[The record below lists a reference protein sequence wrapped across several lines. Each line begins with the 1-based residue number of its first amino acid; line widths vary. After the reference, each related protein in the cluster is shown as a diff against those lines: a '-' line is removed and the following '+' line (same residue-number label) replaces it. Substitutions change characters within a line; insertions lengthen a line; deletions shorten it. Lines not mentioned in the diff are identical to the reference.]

1 MSLTKNPVEILSV
14 HKERL
19 KKIKCALFDVDG
31 VLTDGRVFFSGEEMG
46 WNRYFNIYDGY
57 GIKRLMANGIQVGII
72 SGGDSRGLTER
83 FIKNLGVPQ
92 NLCHFGN
99 EDKVDAYEDVK
110 KTLKLSDDQISY
122 MGDEIFDIPLLEK
135 AGFSASVPDASFLVQ
150 EKVDY
155 VSFKQSGK
163 GAGREVMDLIL
174 LSQGLR

>member
-1 MSLTKNPVEILSV
+1 MSLTKNPADILSV
-14 HKERL
+14 HKDKL
-19 KKIKCALFDVDG
+19 QKIKCALFDVDG
-31 VLTDGRVFFSGEEMG
+31 ILTDGRVFYTGEEMG

-57 GIKRLMANGIQVGII
+57 GIKRLMANGIHVGII

-83 FIKNLGVPQ
+83 FINNLGVPR

-110 KTLKLSDDQISY
+110 KTLQLSDEQISY
-122 MGDEIFDIPLLEK
+122 MGDEMFDIPLLEK
-135 AGFSASVPDASFLVQ
+135 VGFSASVPCASFLVQ

-155 VSFKQSGK
+155 VSFKKSGQ

-174 LSQGLR
+174 LSQGLS